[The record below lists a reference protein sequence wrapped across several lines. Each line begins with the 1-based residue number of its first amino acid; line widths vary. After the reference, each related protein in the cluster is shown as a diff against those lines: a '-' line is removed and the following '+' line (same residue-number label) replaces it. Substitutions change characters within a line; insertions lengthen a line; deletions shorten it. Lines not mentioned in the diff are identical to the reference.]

1 MSVLAVDVRASR
13 VSQAGDP
20 FRLRVAFE
28 GQAGITVVCGS
39 SGAGKS
45 SLLLAI
51 LGALR
56 GTTGRIT
63 LGDRTLLDSARDR
76 KLPVRERR
84 LGMVFQNAPLFP
96 HLDVLRNVAFG
107 IRGGESLRQA
117 RRLLERVGARDLE
130 RRRTDELSGG
140 QTQRVALARAL
151 GPAPEA
157 LLLDEPFS
165 ALDVAARHE
174 LGQLLIE
181 LQVESEIPFVHV
193 THDPGEALRLGSHL
207 VLLDGGLPGRLTIS
221 SMAKSLQS

>member
-140 QTQRVALARAL
+140 LSQRDCRGTRAPVVSRPPNE
-151 GPAPEA
+151 GTEY
-157 LLLDEPFS
+157 
-165 ALDVAARHE
+165 
-174 LGQLLIE
+174 Q
-181 LQVESEIPFVHV
+181 
-193 THDPGEALRLGSHL
+193 PGH
-207 VLLDGGLPGRLTIS
+207 PGRRAGVQRETPPGSGKGSVRS
-221 SMAKSLQS
+221 SSTHSNRA